1 MSPETIRN
9 ASFSLLPTGYN
20 PAEVDAMLSAVAERV
35 ASGEAVNDLTTPADF
50 GVVDVGYAP
59 EEVDA
64 FFSELAA
71 AVVTPALE
79 DRDGKTS
86 DEDAASE
93 RVAEGETAAAEDGAF
108 AHEPPAVAWQV
119 PSAAML
125 DLDVLVGAVDRT
137 ADTLASLRSFIEN
150 EVGAMKLAAE
160 RQAQET
166 QSRCEQILR
175 DAAKEAAALTEST
188 NAEIARA
195 RKAAERQREK
205 ERRELDKELKQARSD
220 CAAEVAQAREA
231 AAEYAANAREE
242 ADRDRAEAQRT
253 IESAI
258 AMQSAIAESLER
270 ARQQLTPPRP
280 QVDDLAA

>member
-1 MSPETIRN
+1 
-9 ASFSLLPTGYN
+9 
-20 PAEVDAMLSAVAERV
+20 
-35 ASGEAVNDLTTPADF
+35 
-50 GVVDVGYAP
+50 
-59 EEVDA
+59 
-64 FFSELAA
+64 
-71 AVVTPALE
+71 
-79 DRDGKTS
+79 
-86 DEDAASE
+86 
-93 RVAEGETAAAEDGAF
+93 
-108 AHEPPAVAWQV
+108 
-119 PSAAML
+119 
-125 DLDVLVGAVDRT
+125 
-137 ADTLASLRSFIEN
+137 
-150 EVGAMKLAAE
+150 MKLAAE